1 VKQSPS
7 GTNSEY
13 NQHVALK
20 YQLYNSFFLTLPL
33 GGVRDVGILI
43 PVLAETCRTKLQQG
57 ETPKNIIE
65 QFLTEQPNTTD
76 QTEKFDFLFRVIQFV
91 ERQVVL
97 IDALEDATFEDL
109 NNLNGPGSISSLLTQ
124 VKDEKK
130 TNTLLEKINNFSIR
144 PVLTAHPTQFYPGR
158 VLAIITDLTDAI
170 KRNKTGLINTYL
182 MQLGM
187 TPFLKKKKPSPYDE
201 AVNLTWYLQ
210 NIFYNSAGNIISSL
224 RKNLSLNPGH
234 LQLIQLGFWPG
245 GDRDGNPFVNRDI
258 TLRVAQRLKETILKC
273 YYSDIRI
280 IRRRISFTGVYEKL
294 LEIEQQLLDSIRGK
308 DSLDYDSFK
317 NGIKSILDDLNTHH
331 NGVFKE
337 FLEDFLD
344 RITLFGFYFAALDY
358 RQDRSIIEKT
368 MKHVSLKTFL
378 EQDVTAD
385 DLINNE
391 KAIEILPSTDDR
403 IDDTLE
409 TFKTIK
415 KIQET
420 NGEQG
425 CHRYI
430 ISNCQSEMDIAS
442 VYFLAKQTAFPGE
455 NIPIDFIPL
464 FETIDDLKNAE
475 KIVTA
480 LFENNIYR
488 NHLTQRNNKQTI
500 MLGFSDG
507 TKDGGYL
514 SANWNIYKA
523 RESLSILSDK
533 YGIKVVFF
541 DGRGGPP
548 ARGGGNTHN
557 YYVSLGS
564 QIASTEIQI
573 TIQGQTISSKFGTIE
588 SARLNLEQLMTAG
601 LDNLIFDDE
610 HKKLTNTQR
619 TILNNMSQDS
629 LDAYTELKN
638 HELFTPFLMEMS
650 PLKYYNRTNIGS
662 RPDKRSKSDN
672 LDLTQLRAIPFV
684 GAWSQLKQN
693 IPGYYGLGTAL
704 KTLDDEGKIDEV
716 YSLYKQSGFFR
727 ALIENSM
734 QSMCKTH
741 FLLTHYMKNDPVF
754 GEFWS
759 ILKREYDLTKKLIL
773 KISGQNELLERNES
787 IKKSIALREET
798 VLPLLV
804 IQQYALMK
812 LRENDLTD
820 EQKETL
826 EKIII
831 RSLFGNINASRNS
844 A

>member
-1 VKQSPS
+1 
-7 GTNSEY
+7 
-13 NQHVALK
+13 
-20 YQLYNSFFLTLPL
+20 
-33 GGVRDVGILI
+33 
-43 PVLAETCRTKLQQG
+43 
-57 ETPKNIIE
+57 
-65 QFLTEQPNTTD
+65 
-76 QTEKFDFLFRVIQFV
+76 
-91 ERQVVL
+91 
-97 IDALEDATFEDL
+97 
-109 NNLNGPGSISSLLTQ
+109 
-124 VKDEKK
+124 
-130 TNTLLEKINNFSIR
+130 
-144 PVLTAHPTQFYPGR
+144 
-158 VLAIITDLTDAI
+158 
-170 KRNKTGLINTYL
+170 
-182 MQLGM
+182 M
-187 TPFLKKKKPSPYDE
+187 
-201 AVNLTWYLQ
+201 NLTWYLQ

-224 RKNLSLNPGH
+224 RKHLSLHPGS

-245 GDRDGNPFVNRDI
+245 GDRDGNPFVNTAI
-258 TLRVAQRLKETILKC
+258 TLSVARRLKETILKC
-273 YYSDIRI
+273 YYSDIRT
-280 IRRRISFTGVYEKL
+280 IRRRISFTGVYEQL
-294 LEIEQQLLDSIRGK
+294 LEIEQQLLNSIRGK
-308 DSLDYDSFK
+308 ESMDCDSFK
-317 NGIKSILDDLNTHH
+317 NGIQSILDDLNTQH

-337 FLEDFLD
+337 LLEDFID
-344 RITLFGFYFAALDY
+344 RITLFGFYFATLDY
-358 RQDRSIIEKT
+358 RQDRSVIEKT
-368 MKHVSLKTFL
+368 LQHVLLETLL

-385 DLINNE
+385 TLFNNE
-391 KAIEILPSTDDR
+391 KAIDILPSTDDR
-403 IDDTLE
+403 IGDTLE

-415 KIQET
+415 RIQET
-420 NGEQG
+420 TGEQG
-425 CHRYI
+425 CHRFI
-430 ISNCQSEMDIAS
+430 ISNCQGEMDIAS
-442 VYFLAKQTAFPGE
+442 AYFLAKQTAFLGE
-455 NIPIDFIPL
+455 KIPIDFIPL

-480 LFENNIYR
+480 LFENSIYR
-488 NHLTQRNNKQTI
+488 KHLTQRSNKQTI

-523 RESLSILSDK
+523 RETLSTLCEK
-533 YGIKVVFF
+533 YGIKIVFF

-564 QIASTEIQI
+564 KIASTEIQI

-588 SARLNLEQLMTAG
+588 SARFNLEQLMTAG

-610 HKKLTNTQR
+610 HKKLKDKER
-619 TILNNMSQDS
+619 TVLNDMSRYS

-638 HELFTPFLMEMS
+638 HDLFTPFLMEMS

-662 RPDKRSKSDN
+662 RPDKRSKSDK
-672 LDLTQLRAIPFV
+672 LDLSQLRAIPFV

-693 IPGYYGLGTAL
+693 IPGYFGLGTAL
-704 KTLDDEGKIDEV
+704 KRMDDQGKIDDV
-716 YSLYKQSGFFR
+716 CSLYNESGFFR

-734 QSMCKTH
+734 QSMCKTY
-741 FLLTHYMKNDPVF
+741 FPLTRYMKNDPVF

-759 ILKREYDLTKKLIL
+759 ILKREYDLTEKLIL
-773 KISGQNELLERNES
+773 KISGQNELLEKNES
-787 IKKSIALREET
+787 IKESIALREET

>member
-787 IKKSIALREET
+787 IKESIALREET

>member
-1 VKQSPS
+1 MKQSFS
-7 GTNSEY
+7 DTSSEY

-57 ETPKNIIE
+57 ETPQNIIE
-65 QFLTEQPNTTD
+65 QFLIEQPNTKD
-76 QTEKFDFLFRVIQFV
+76 HTEKFDFLFRVIQFV

-124 VKDEKK
+124 AKEEKK
-130 TNTLLEKINNFSIR
+130 TSTLLEKINNFLIR

-187 TPFLKKKKPSPYDE
+187 TPFFKKKKPSPYDE

-245 GDRDGNPFVNRDI
+245 GDRDGNPFVNTDI
-258 TLRVAQRLKETILKC
+258 TLSVARRLKETILKC

-294 LEIEQQLLDSIRGK
+294 LKIEQQLLESIRGK

-317 NGIKSILDDLNTHH
+317 NGIQSILDDLNTHH

-337 FLEDFLD
+337 LLEDFID
-344 RITLFGFYFAALDY
+344 RIILFGFYFAALDY
-358 RQDRSIIEKT
+358 RQDKSIIEKT
-368 MKHVSLKTFL
+368 MKHVSLERLL
-378 EQDVTAD
+378 EQNIIAET
-385 DLINNE
+385 LFNNE
-391 KAIEILPSTDDR
+391 KAIDILPSTDDR
-403 IDDTLE
+403 IGDTLE

-415 KIQET
+415 RIQET
-420 NGEQG
+420 NGKRG

-442 VYFLAKQTAFPGE
+442 AYFLAKQTAFQGE
-455 NIPIDFIPL
+455 KIPIDFIPL

-480 LFENNIYR
+480 LFQNNIYR
-488 NHLTQRNNKQTI
+488 KHLTQRSNKQTI

-514 SANWNIYKA
+514 SANWNIYMA
-523 RESLSILSDK
+523 RESLSTLSEK
-533 YGIKVVFF
+533 YGIKIVFF

-564 QIASTEIQI
+564 KVASSEIQI

-588 SARLNLEQLMTAG
+588 SARLNLEQLITAG
-601 LDNLIFDDE
+601 LDNIIFDDE
-610 HKKLTNTQR
+610 YKKFTDKQR
-619 TILNNMSQDS
+619 TVLNDMSQHS

-662 RPDKRSKSDN
+662 RPDKRSKSDK

-716 YSLYKQSGFFR
+716 YSLYKQCGFFR

-734 QSMCKTH
+734 QSMCKTY
-741 FLLTHYMKNDPVF
+741 FPLTHYMKNDPVY
-754 GEFWS
+754 GEFWY

-787 IKKSIALREET
+787 IKESIALREET

-812 LRENDLTD
+812 LRENDLKD

>member
-1 VKQSPS
+1 LKQSHQ

-13 NQHVALK
+13 NQHVVLK

-33 GGVRDVGILI
+33 GGVKDVGILI
-43 PVLAETCRTKLQQG
+43 PVLAKTCRTKLQQG
-57 ETPKNIIE
+57 ETPKKIIE
-65 QFLTEQPNTTD
+65 QFLTEQLNTKN
-76 QTEKFDFLFRVIQFV
+76 QIENFNFLFRVIQFV

-97 IDALEDATFEDL
+97 IDALEDATFDDL
-109 NNLNGPGSISSLLTQ
+109 NNLKGPGSISSLLIQ
-124 VKDEKK
+124 AKREKK
-130 TNTLLEKINNFSIR
+130 TNTLLEKIKNFSIR

-170 KRNKTGLINTYL
+170 KRNKIDLIHTYL

-187 TPFLKKKKPSPYDE
+187 TPFFNKKKPTPYDE

-224 RKNLSLNPGH
+224 RKQLSLNPGC

-245 GDRDGNPFVNRDI
+245 GDRDGNPFVNTAI
-258 TLRVAQRLKETILKC
+258 TLSVARRLKETILKC
-273 YYSDIRI
+273 YYSDIRT
-280 IRRRISFTGVYEKL
+280 IRRRISFTGVYEQL
-294 LEIEQQLLDSIRGK
+294 LEIEQQLLDSIREK
-308 DSLDYDSFK
+308 ESLDYDSFK
-317 NGIKSILDDLNTHH
+317 NGIQSTLDNLNTHH

-337 FLEDFLD
+337 LLEDFLD
-344 RITLFGFYFAALDY
+344 RITLFGFHFAALDY
-358 RQDRSIIEKT
+358 RQDRSVIEKT
-368 MKHVSLKTFL
+368 LKHVSLETLL
-378 EQDVTAD
+378 EQGVTAD
-385 DLINNE
+385 ALFNNE
-391 KAIEILPSTDDR
+391 KVVDILPSADDR
-403 IDDTLE
+403 IGDTLE

-415 KIQET
+415 SIQET

-425 CHRYI
+425 CHRFI
-430 ISNCQSEMDIAS
+430 ISNCQGAIDIAS
-442 VYFLAKQTAFPGE
+442 SYFLAKQTAFPGE
-455 NIPIDFIPL
+455 KIPIDFIPL
-464 FETIDDLKNAE
+464 FETIDDLQNAE
-475 KIVTA
+475 ITVTA

-488 NHLTQRNNKQTI
+488 KHLAQRSNKQTI

-523 RESLSILSDK
+523 RETLSTLSEK
-533 YGIKVVFF
+533 YGIKIVFF

-564 QIASTEIQI
+564 KIASTEIQI

-610 HKKLTNTQR
+610 HKKLKDKER
-619 TILNNMSQDS
+619 TILNDMSRYS

-638 HELFTPFLMEMS
+638 HELFTPFLVEMS
-650 PLKYYNRTNIGS
+650 PLKYYDRTNIGS
-662 RPDKRSKSDN
+662 RPDKRSKSDK
-672 LDLTQLRAIPFV
+672 LDLSQLRAIPFV

-693 IPGYYGLGTAL
+693 IPGYFGLGTTL
-704 KTLDDEGKIDEV
+704 KIMEDQGKIDDV
-716 YSLYKQSGFFR
+716 FSLYNQSGFFR

-734 QSMCKTH
+734 QSMCKTY
-741 FLLTHYMKNDPVF
+741 FPLTRYMKDDPVF

-759 ILKREYDLTKKLIL
+759 ILKREYDLTEKFIL
-773 KISGQNELLERNES
+773 KISGQNELLEKNES
-787 IKKSIALREET
+787 IKESIALREKT

-812 LRENDLTD
+812 LRKKDLAD
-820 EQKETL
+820 EQKEIL

>member
-1 VKQSPS
+1 MKQSPS

-33 GGVRDVGILI
+33 GGVKDVGILI

-65 QFLTEQPNTTD
+65 QFLKEQPNTKD

-124 VKDEKK
+124 AKEEKK

-170 KRNKTGLINTYL
+170 KRNKINLINTYL

-187 TPFLKKKKPSPYDE
+187 TPFFQKKKPTPYDE

-224 RKNLSLNPGH
+224 RKQLSLNPGC

-245 GDRDGNPFVNRDI
+245 GDRDGNPFVNTAI
-258 TLRVAQRLKETILKC
+258 TLSVARRLKETILKC

-294 LEIEQQLLDSIRGK
+294 LEIEQQLLDSIREK
-308 DSLDYDSFK
+308 ESLDYDSFK
-317 NGIKSILDDLNTHH
+317 NGIRSILDDLNTHH

-337 FLEDFLD
+337 LLEDFLD
-344 RITLFGFYFAALDY
+344 RITLFGFHFAALDY
-358 RQDRSIIEKT
+358 RQDRSVIEKT
-368 MKHVSLKTFL
+368 IQHVSLKTLL
-378 EQDVTAD
+378 EQDVTAET
-385 DLINNE
+385 LFNNE
-391 KAIEILPSTDDR
+391 KTIDILPSTDDR
-403 IDDTLE
+403 IGDTLE

-415 KIQET
+415 RIQKT

-425 CHRYI
+425 CHRFI
-430 ISNCQSEMDIAS
+430 ISNCQGAIDISSA
-442 VYFLAKQTAFPGE
+442 YFLAKQTAFLDE
-455 NIPIDFIPL
+455 KIPIDFIPL

-475 KIVTA
+475 ITVTA

-488 NHLTQRNNKQTI
+488 KHLTQRSNKQTI

-523 RESLSILSDK
+523 RESLSTLSEK
-533 YGIKVVFF
+533 YGIKIVFF

-564 QIASTEIQI
+564 KIASTEIQI

-610 HKKLTNTQR
+610 HKMLKDKER
-619 TILNNMSQDS
+619 TVLNDMSRYS
-629 LDAYTELKN
+629 LDAYTKLKN
-638 HELFTPFLMEMS
+638 HDLFTPFLMEMS

-662 RPDKRSKSDN
+662 RPDKRSKSDK
-672 LDLTQLRAIPFV
+672 LDLSQLRAIPFV

-693 IPGYYGLGTAL
+693 IPGYFGLGTAL
-704 KTLDDEGKIDEV
+704 KIMEDQGKIDDV
-716 YSLYKQSGFFR
+716 FSLYNQSGFFR

-734 QSMCKTH
+734 QSMCKTY
-741 FLLTHYMKNDPVF
+741 FPLTRYMKNDPIF

-759 ILKREYDLTKKLIL
+759 ILKREYDLTEKLIL
-773 KISGQNELLERNES
+773 KISGQNELLEKNES
-787 IKKSIALREET
+787 IKESIALREET

-812 LRENDLTD
+812 LRENDLKY

>member
-1 VKQSPS
+1 MKQSPS

-33 GGVRDVGILI
+33 GGVKDVGILI

-57 ETPKNIIE
+57 ETPKKIIE
-65 QFLTEQPNTTD
+65 QFLTEQPNIKD

-787 IKKSIALREET
+787 IKESIALREET

>member
-1 VKQSPS
+1 MKQSFS
-7 GTNSEY
+7 DTSSEY

-57 ETPKNIIE
+57 ETPQNIIE
-65 QFLTEQPNTTD
+65 QFLIEQPNTKD
-76 QTEKFDFLFRVIQFV
+76 HTEKFDFLFRVIQFV

-124 VKDEKK
+124 AKEEKK
-130 TNTLLEKINNFSIR
+130 TSTLLEKINNFLIR

-187 TPFLKKKKPSPYDE
+187 TPFFKKKKPSPYDE
-201 AVNLTWYLQ
+201 AVKLTWYLQ

-224 RKNLSLNPGH
+224 RKNLSLKPGF

-245 GDRDGNPFVNRDI
+245 GDRDGNPFVNTDI
-258 TLRVAQRLKETILKC
+258 TLSVARRLKETILKC

-317 NGIKSILDDLNTHH
+317 NGIQSILDDINIHH

-337 FLEDFLD
+337 LLEDFLD

-368 MKHVSLKTFL
+368 MKHVSLETLL
-378 EQDVTAD
+378 EQNITAET
-385 DLINNE
+385 LFNNE
-391 KAIEILPSTDDR
+391 KTIDILLSTDDR

-455 NIPIDFIPL
+455 KIPVDFIPL

-488 NHLTQRNNKQTI
+488 KHLMQRSNKQTI

-514 SANWNIYKA
+514 SANWNIYMA
-523 RESLSILSDK
+523 RESLSTLSEK
-533 YGIKVVFF
+533 YGIKIVFF

-564 QIASTEIQI
+564 KVASTEIQI

-601 LDNLIFDDE
+601 LENIIFEDE
-610 HKKLTNTQR
+610 HKKFTDKQR
-619 TILNNMSQDS
+619 TVLNDMSRHS

-662 RPDKRSKSDN
+662 RPDKRSKSDE

-693 IPGYYGLGTAL
+693 IPGYFGLGTAL
-704 KTLDDEGKIDEV
+704 KILEDEGKIDDI

-734 QSMCKTH
+734 QSMCKTY
-741 FLLTHYMKNDPVF
+741 FPLTHYMKNDPVF

-759 ILKREYDLTKKLIL
+759 ILKREYDLTEKLIL
-773 KISGQNELLERNES
+773 KIAGQNELLEKNES
-787 IKKSIALREET
+787 IKESIALREET

-812 LRENDLTD
+812 LRENDLKD

>member
-1 VKQSPS
+1 LKQSHQ

-13 NQHVALK
+13 NQHVVLK

-33 GGVRDVGILI
+33 GGVKDVGILI
-43 PVLAETCRTKLQQG
+43 PVLAKTCRTKLQQG
-57 ETPKNIIE
+57 ETPKKIIE
-65 QFLTEQPNTTD
+65 QFLTEQLNTKD
-76 QTEKFDFLFRVIQFV
+76 QIENFNFLFRVIQFV

-97 IDALEDATFEDL
+97 IDALEDATFDDL
-109 NNLNGPGSISSLLTQ
+109 NNLKGPGSISSLLIQ
-124 VKDEKK
+124 AKREKK
-130 TNTLLEKINNFSIR
+130 TNTLLEKIKNFSIR

-170 KRNKTGLINTYL
+170 KRNKIDLIHTYL

-187 TPFLKKKKPSPYDE
+187 TPFFNKKKPTPYDE

-224 RKNLSLNPGH
+224 RKQLSLNPGC

-245 GDRDGNPFVNRDI
+245 GDRDGNPFVNTAI
-258 TLRVAQRLKETILKC
+258 TLSVARRLKETILKC
-273 YYSDIRI
+273 YYSDIRT
-280 IRRRISFTGVYEKL
+280 IRRRISFTGVYEQL
-294 LEIEQQLLDSIRGK
+294 LEIEQQLLDSIREK
-308 DSLDYDSFK
+308 ESLDYDSFK
-317 NGIKSILDDLNTHH
+317 NGIQSTLDNLNTHH

-337 FLEDFLD
+337 LLEDFLD
-344 RITLFGFYFAALDY
+344 RITLFGFHFAALDY
-358 RQDRSIIEKT
+358 RQDRSVIEKT
-368 MKHVSLKTFL
+368 LKHVSLETLL
-378 EQDVTAD
+378 EQGVTAD
-385 DLINNE
+385 ALFNNE
-391 KAIEILPSTDDR
+391 KVVDILPSADDR
-403 IDDTLE
+403 IGDTLE

-415 KIQET
+415 SIQET

-425 CHRYI
+425 CHRFI
-430 ISNCQSEMDIAS
+430 ISNCQGAIDIAS
-442 VYFLAKQTAFPGE
+442 SYFLAKQTAFPGE
-455 NIPIDFIPL
+455 KIPIDFIPL
-464 FETIDDLKNAE
+464 FETIDDLQNAE
-475 KIVTA
+475 ITVTA

-488 NHLTQRNNKQTI
+488 KHLAQRSNKQTI

-523 RESLSILSDK
+523 RETLSTLSEK
-533 YGIKVVFF
+533 YGIKIVFF

-564 QIASTEIQI
+564 KIASTEIQI

-610 HKKLTNTQR
+610 HKKLKDKER
-619 TILNNMSQDS
+619 TILNDMSRYS

-638 HELFTPFLMEMS
+638 HELFTPFLVEMS
-650 PLKYYNRTNIGS
+650 PLKYYDRTNIGS
-662 RPDKRSKSDN
+662 RPDKRSKSDK
-672 LDLTQLRAIPFV
+672 LDLSQLRAIPFV

-693 IPGYYGLGTAL
+693 IPGYFGLGTTL
-704 KTLDDEGKIDEV
+704 KIMEDQGKIDDV
-716 YSLYKQSGFFR
+716 FSLYNQSGFFR

-734 QSMCKTH
+734 QSMCKTY
-741 FLLTHYMKNDPVF
+741 FPLTRYMKDDPVF

-759 ILKREYDLTKKLIL
+759 ILKREYDLTEKFIL
-773 KISGQNELLERNES
+773 KISGQNELLEKNES
-787 IKKSIALREET
+787 IKESIALREKT

-812 LRENDLTD
+812 LREKDLAD
-820 EQKETL
+820 EQKEIL